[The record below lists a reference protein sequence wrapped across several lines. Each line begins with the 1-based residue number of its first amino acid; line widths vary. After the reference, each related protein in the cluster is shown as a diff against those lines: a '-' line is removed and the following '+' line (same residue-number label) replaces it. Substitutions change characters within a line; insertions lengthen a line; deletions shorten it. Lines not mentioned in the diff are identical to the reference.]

1 MAGALTVTCGEC
13 KKVMQV
19 PEVLAGKRIRCRGCN
34 ATLTVS
40 KPAPAKAVPAKAAPS
55 NLKQGEAYEEA
66 VAYGL
71 QKLDEQVRCAFCA
84 ADLEDGQQVC
94 LKCGYNMQ
102 TRERHAVKV
111 LHVQSGG
118 DYFLWHLP
126 SGLCVLVVM
135 LCIAGITIIWT
146 GTPDLGG
153 FWGENIQQW
162 RWGAVYSTA
171 FLAFII
177 FTAGRFAVKR
187 IIYNPHPPEVEKHAH
202 EQDRDD
208 DDD

>member
-19 PEVLAGKRIRCRGCN
+19 PAVLAGKRIRCRGCN
-34 ATLTVS
+34 ATLTVN
-40 KPAPAKAVPAKAAPS
+40 KPAAPKAVAVKE
-55 NLKQGEAYEEA
+55 NLKPGEAYEQA
-66 VAYGL
+66 SAYGL
-71 QKLDEQVRCAFCA
+71 HKLDEQVRCAFCA
-84 ADLEDGQQVC
+84 GDMDDGQVVC

-102 TRERHAVKV
+102 TRERHGVKV
-111 LHVQSGG
+111 LHVQSGS

-135 LCIAGITIIWT
+135 LCIAAIAIIWT
-146 GTPDLGG
+146 GAPDLGG
-153 FWGENIQQW
+153 FWGEYIQQW
-162 RWGAVYSTA
+162 RWGAVYSSA

-177 FTAGRFAVKR
+177 FISGRFAIKR

-202 EQDRDD
+202 EAERDD
-208 DDD
+208 DD